1 MNPAIQGEPTLTEL
15 DHVRL
20 RALMRRAPVPP
31 EIQYLVDTADLVPS
45 REVQPDVVT
54 MYSQVRLVDGD
65 GDADAQRRT
74 VAVCWPE
81 HAEPEAGFVSVLSPL
96 GAALLG
102 RRVGDAVHW
111 TTPDRQRHQAR
122 IETVTFQ
129 PEASGDYVT

>member
-1 MNPAIQGEPTLTEL
+1 MFATPRATFRGEPTLTEL

-20 RALMRRAPVPP
+20 RALMRHTAAPA
-31 EIQYLVDTADLVPS
+31 ELQDLVDAADLVPS

-54 MYSQVRLVDGD
+54 MYSQTRLEHG
-65 GDADAQRRT
+65 GRQQT
-74 VAVCWPE
+74 VTICWPE

-102 RRVGDAVHW
+102 RRVGERVQWH
-111 TTPDRQRHQAR
+111 TPDGREHGAE
-122 IETVTFQ
+122 IAAVLFQ

>member
-31 EIQYLVDTADLVPS
+31 EIQDLVDSADLVPS
-45 REVQPDVVT
+45 REVRPDVVT
-54 MYSQVRLVDGD
+54 MYSQVRLVDGNR
-65 GDADAQRRT
+65 DAGAPARS

-81 HAEPEAGFVSVLSPL
+81 HAEPEAGLVSVLSPL

-102 RRVGDAVHW
+102 RRVGETVAW
-111 TTPDRQRHQAR
+111 TTPDRRRHQAR
-122 IETVTFQ
+122 IDAVAFQ